1 MFLSSIINLPFF
13 NNTTF
18 ALTPEI
24 VWSFSYFYLT
34 LYLVSV
40 FFALLYLLANT
51 NDFLASDR
59 FKSLN
64 SFSYLP
70 ASDLTILLFTPLF
83 LLSLV
88 NYTWTSSL
96 VIAWF
101 GHLIFAAFQIKM
113 FYLVAGFFT
122 LLWISYIS
130 SFYFSSLEIYD
141 YTTVTYNLFVWVFF
155 LFLSNNVFTFIF
167 FIELLSSIIL
177 LMLITSTFSSTYFYN
192 NVSLSST
199 NYFQKNKPFALLQTL
214 MFLFWISLVASLN
227 LFLFLT
233 LFYMKVLTF
242 DWFLLE
248 HILYYVWAISDLKT
262 LFYLTLN
269 WFNLMFCIFLKC
281 GIAPFYFWKP
291 TFFKGIPLHALYVY
305 IFFFYFFLFLFIIYF
320 LLVYMS
326 DLFIFNIL
334 VNLASL
340 LLGTTVLLFILYESY
355 VLKAFFA
362 ISSILNSLL
371 VFLAISSA
379 PVFDVIFFF

>member
-1 MFLSSIINLPFF
+1 MFFI
-13 NNTTF
+13 
-18 ALTPEI
+18 
-24 VWSFSYFYLT
+24 
-34 LYLVSV
+34 
-40 FFALLYLLANT
+40 LLYLLANT

-70 ASDLTILLFTPLF
+70 ASDLSLLLFTPL
-83 LLSLV
+83 LLLLII
-88 NYTWTSSL
+88 NNTWTSSL

-101 GHLIFAAFQIKM
+101 GHLIFAAFQVKM

-130 SFYFSSLEIYD
+130 SFYFSSMEIYD

-155 LFLSNNVFTFIF
+155 LFLSNNIFTFIF

-248 HILYYVWAISDLKT
+248 HILYYIWAISDLKT

-326 DLFIFNIL
+326 DLFIFNVL
-334 VNLASL
+334 VNLATL
-340 LLGTTVLLFILYESY
+340 LLGITVLLFILYESY